1 MRFLQVILSKK
12 NHYAPLP
19 PPRGKVGR
27 YGAVT
32 LVIGILYCEFVK
44 KLRPVRGVAEK
55 TGANGG

>member
-1 MRFLQVILSKK
+1 MS
-12 NHYAPLP
+12 PS
-19 PPRGKVGR
+19 PRGKVGR

-44 KLRPVRGVAEK
+44 ELRPVRGGVAEK